1 MRGHFS
7 QLFWGLL
14 LVILDFSINGFDL
27 FPDIIGYLIIA
38 AGCTGLANTSHRFS
52 TARAMAFALA
62 ILWLIGFAVQGEF
75 RIFYGISTTLANCA
89 FMWQLLGGVA
99 DFATARGRIDLAKLA
114 YNRRVAYVA
123 IILVS
128 ACLGF
133 ALSGSRNAG
142 PLVLVVVISM
152 IVLMVMILHL
162 IHRAKHELAE
172 PSGR

>member
-27 FPDIIGYLIIA
+27 FPDIVGYLLVA
-38 AGCTGLANTSHRFS
+38 AGCSGLADMSHRFS

-62 ILWLIGFAVQGEF
+62 ILWLIGFAIHGEF
-75 RIFYGISTTLANCA
+75 RIFYGISRTLANCA
-89 FMWQLLGGVA
+89 FMWQLLGGIA
-99 DFATARGRIDLAKLA
+99 DFATTRGRMDLAKLA

-123 IILVS
+123 IV
-128 ACLGF
+128 LGSTCFAF
-133 ALSGSRNAG
+133 ALNGSRNAG
-142 PLVLVVVISM
+142 PLILVVVVATL
-152 IVLMVMILHL
+152 VLMVLILHL
-162 IHRAKHELAE
+162 IHRAKDELTE